1 MPTFNSFNNQNNN
14 SSSQVVYDFSNKQ
27 TKGAFLSKV
36 FGMMFICLLIT
47 TAVAAGFGYGF
58 QYFLDQGATVG
69 ADGVKVYDQNAITV
83 LVSVLIVDIIALLIM
98 SFVLPI
104 MFARGKHNIIVPLM
118 IYVVLMGI
126 MLSTFTFLV
135 DWLIL
140 VEAFGITTIIFGVM
154 GLLGYASK
162 GRMAGIGVI
171 LLGLIV
177 GAGLLCLLNW
187 ILILTRAISTESS
200 IALSWVVSL
209 LVFAFLMLVTMY
221 DVYRIK
227 KIAESGASQDNNLVN
242 YCAYI
247 LYSDFIAILIRVIYF
262 LAIIYGKR
270 K

>member
-14 SSSQVVYDFSNKQ
+14 SSSQVVYDFSDKQ
-27 TKGAFLSKV
+27 TKGTFLSKV

-47 TAVAAGFGYGF
+47 TVVAAGFGYGF
-58 QYFLDQGATVG
+58 QFFLDQGATIQ
-69 ADGVKVYDQNAITV
+69 DGVKVYDQNAITV
-83 LVSVLIVDIIALLIM
+83 LMTVLIIDAIALLIM

-104 MFARGKHNIIVPLM
+104 MFVRGKHNILVPLM
-118 IYVVLMGI
+118 IYVVLMGVL
-126 MLSTFTFLV
+126 LSAFTFLV
-135 DWLIL
+135 DWVIL

-154 GLLGYASK
+154 GLLGYVSK

-171 LLGLIV
+171 LLGLII

-187 ILILTRAISTESS
+187 VLILTHAISTESS

-209 LVFAFLMLVTMY
+209 MVFAFLMLITMY

-227 KIAESGASQDNNLVN
+227 KIAENGASQDNNLVN

-262 LAIIYGKR
+262 LAIMYGKR
-270 K
+270 R